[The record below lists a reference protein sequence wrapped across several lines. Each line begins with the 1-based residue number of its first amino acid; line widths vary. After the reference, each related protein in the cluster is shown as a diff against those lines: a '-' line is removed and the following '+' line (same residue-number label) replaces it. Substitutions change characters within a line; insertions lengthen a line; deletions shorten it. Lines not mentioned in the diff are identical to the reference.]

1 MTVKN
6 KEGYF
11 FVRSSLAVY
20 SVRDITKK
28 RKQLEAQ
35 WEAFNLKKQRP
46 NDIRTTIL
54 QSWERCKNY
63 NLNPL
68 QKQAPVTLSEDKLDE
83 LINISN
89 LYQAS
94 LPVIK
99 ELYHQIE
106 CTGHLITLADD
117 NGRII
122 NLTGTSQVLKQA
134 QQMNFSLG
142 ADWSENA
149 AGSNAI
155 GTSIALG
162 KPIQIFSFEHYCQ
175 GVHPWV
181 CSGAPIKEP
190 FTGKILGAIDLT
202 GPSDFAQPHSL
213 ILIQNIASMI
223 QQRLYNSSIKSRQ
236 YLLDCYETEIKKRKS
251 NHIIV
256 VDEALNMVKAGSEC
270 KTLLQINDWSELLI
284 LPELNL
290 LKKALLNCDEQEQ
303 ELHLPSLQLNMFI
316 RGIEFESKRTGFIL
330 YLEKIVKRQNS
341 NLNHSSDWRN
351 IIGQSTTLKEIVH
364 KAQIVAPTDVTILL
378 TGESGTGKEVFA
390 NAIHKESLRHDS
402 PFIAVNCGAIPKDLI
417 TSELFGY
424 EPGAFTGGK
433 REGRKGKFEEANG
446 GTLFLDEIGE
456 MPLDL
461 QVYLLRVLQERKVE
475 RLGSSKS
482 IPIDVRVIAATNQ
495 DLMDLIN
502 KGKFRADLF
511 YRLNGVE
518 LHLPSLRERKEDIP
532 LLCRHFAISSAN
544 RYGKP
549 EPKIGHEVLSFLIDY
564 HWPGNIRELRNIIEH
579 AVLFCD
585 GNTITMD
592 ALPKRLDTSNEQS
605 SSSIMPNSLEQEEK
619 RKIEQLL
626 SITGW
631 NLSEV
636 ARQCGIARS
645 TLYRKIK
652 KYQL

>member
-1 MTVKN
+1 M
-6 KEGYF
+6 
-11 FVRSSLAVY
+11 RSSLAVY
-20 SVRDITKK
+20 TVREISKK
-28 RKQLEAQ
+28 MKQLEAQ
-35 WEAFNLKKQRP
+35 WEEFIVKKQSPR
-46 NDIRTTIL
+46 DIRTTIL
-54 QSWERCKNY
+54 ESWERCKNY
-63 NLNPL
+63 NLNPR
-68 QKQAPVTLSEDKLDE
+68 QKQAPVTLSEDQLVE
-83 LINISN
+83 LINTST

-94 LPVIK
+94 QPVIK
-99 ELYHQIE
+99 EVYHQIE
-106 CTGHLITLADD
+106 CTGHLITLADE

-122 NLTGTSQVLKQA
+122 NLEGTSQVLKQA

-142 ADWSENA
+142 ADWSEHA

-155 GTSIALG
+155 GTSITLG

-181 CSGAPIKEP
+181 CSGAPIKDP

-223 QQRLYNSSIKSRQ
+223 QQSLFNSSFKSRQ

-256 VDEALNMVKAGSEC
+256 VDEELNIVKAGSEC
-270 KTLLQINDWSELLI
+270 MALLQINDWSELSTI
-284 LPELNL
+284 PELNL

-303 ELHLPSLQLNMFI
+303 ELHLPTLQLNVFI
-316 RGIEFESKRTGFIL
+316 RRIEFESKRTGFII
-330 YLEKIVKRQNS
+330 YLEKIVRKQIS
-341 NLNHSSDWRN
+341 NLNHSTVWRN

-364 KAQIVAPTDVTILL
+364 KAQIVARTDVTILL

-424 EPGAFTGGK
+424 EPGSFTGGK

-502 KGKFRADLF
+502 KGKFRADLY

-532 LLCRHFAISSAN
+532 LLCRHFAIHSAN

-549 EPKIGHEVLSFLIDY
+549 EPEIDHVVLSFLIEY

-585 GNTITMD
+585 GNRITMD
-592 ALPKRLDTSNEQS
+592 ALPNRLDTPNKQS
-605 SSSIMPNSLEQEEK
+605 SSNIIPNSLEQEEK

>member
-1 MTVKN
+1 M
-6 KEGYF
+6 
-11 FVRSSLAVY
+11 RSSLAVY
-20 SVRDITKK
+20 SVRDISKR

-35 WEAFNLKKQRP
+35 WEEFIVKKQSP
-46 NDIRTTIL
+46 KDIRTTIL
-54 QSWERCKNY
+54 ESWERCKNY
-63 NLNPL
+63 NLNPR
-68 QKQAPVTLSEDKLDE
+68 QKQAPVTLSEDQLVE
-83 LINISN
+83 LINTSN

-94 LPVIK
+94 QPVIK
-99 ELYHQIE
+99 EVYHQIE
-106 CTGHLITLADD
+106 CTGHLITLADE

-122 NLTGTSQVLKQA
+122 NLEGTSQVLKQA

-142 ADWSENA
+142 ADWSEHA

-181 CSGAPIKEP
+181 CSGAPIKDP

-223 QQRLYNSSIKSRQ
+223 QQSLFNFSFKSRQ
-236 YLLDCYETEIKKRKS
+236 YLLDCYETEMKKRKS
-251 NHIIV
+251 DHIIV
-256 VDEALNMVKAGSEC
+256 VDEALNIVKAGSEC
-270 KTLLQINDWSELLI
+270 MALLQINDWSELSI
-284 LPELNL
+284 IPELNL

-303 ELHLPSLQLNMFI
+303 ELHLPSLQINMFI
-316 RGIEFESKRTGFIL
+316 RSIEFESKRTGFII
-330 YLEKIVKRQNS
+330 YLDKIVRRQIP
-341 NLNHSSDWRN
+341 NLAHSSVWRD

-364 KAQIVAPTDVTILL
+364 KAQIVAQTDVTILL

-424 EPGAFTGGK
+424 EPGSFTGGK

-461 QVYLLRVLQERKVE
+461 QVYFLRVLQERKVE

-502 KGKFRADLF
+502 KGKFRADLY

-532 LLCRHFAISSAN
+532 LLCRHFANNSAN

-549 EPKIGHEVLSFLIDY
+549 EPEIDQVVLSFLIEY

-585 GNTITMD
+585 GNRITMD
-592 ALPKRLDTSNEQS
+592 ALPKRLDTPNKQS
-605 SSSIMPNSLEQEEK
+605 SSDIIPNSLEQEEK
-619 RKIEQLL
+619 RKIEQML